1 MCRSNGSVGM
11 SHHVGWEVGLGV
23 RPAVGRLVGLNV
35 GISVGWEVGLGVG
48 LAVGRLVG
56 LEDGGDVRSQP
67 LQFTGSRHW

>member
-23 RPAVGRLVGLNV
+23 GLAVGRLVGLNV
-35 GISVGWEVGLGVG
+35 GISVGWLVGMRV
-48 LAVGRLVG
+48 VG